1 MASEIVD
8 RILERH
14 RYDESQLIGML
25 QDIQAEA
32 RYLPRDALE
41 YLSGKLRLPVSK
53 VYHVATF
60 FKAFSLQP
68 RGKYELTVC
77 MGTACHVKGGQ
88 RILEKLERDL
98 NIHEGETTPDLK
110 FTLEAVNCLGACA
123 MGPIVTVNG
132 DYYGEMTSIKVDR
145 LLKKIFDAEK
155 QEVAAGA

>member
-77 MGTACHVKGGQ
+77 MGTACHVKGGL